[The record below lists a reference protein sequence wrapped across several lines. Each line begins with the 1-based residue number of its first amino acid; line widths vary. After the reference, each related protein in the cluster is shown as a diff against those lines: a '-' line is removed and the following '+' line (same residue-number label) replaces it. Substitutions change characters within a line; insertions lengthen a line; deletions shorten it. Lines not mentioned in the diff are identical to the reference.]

1 MTSRIAL
8 RPAQQPPQWSPR
20 RRPCRQAVPA
30 SAASAR
36 SPERHSK
43 FQGTPPGRCER
54 PRRRYGQF
62 LSRLREAR
70 DQAKLT
76 QVQVAKKLRRPQSF
90 VSKVESGERR
100 VDVID
105 LAEFAYLYRE
115 RLSFFV
121 E

>member
-1 MTSRIAL
+1 
-8 RPAQQPPQWSPR
+8 
-20 RRPCRQAVPA
+20 
-30 SAASAR
+30 
-36 SPERHSK
+36 
-43 FQGTPPGRCER
+43 
-54 PRRRYGQF
+54 
-62 LSRLREAR
+62 
-70 DQAKLT
+70 
-76 QVQVAKKLRRPQSF
+76 VQVAKKLRRPQSF